1 MIAQTATVGL
11 TETTATVAEGSNHT
25 FTVELSAAISSTVT
39 LLVSTEAG
47 TATAGDYT
55 ALSDHE
61 VEIAAG
67 QTSTTFTV
75 ETTADDTVEDDETF
89 TVALSQPSTGL
100 PAGVSAGTFTATVTI
115 TDDDDAT
122 VDIADQEVDED
133 GGAQAITVTLSN
145 PVSKTVAVQVSTTDG
160 TAVAPGDY
168 GALTNHP
175 VTFTAGDTEK
185 NFTVTPV
192 DDDEVDG
199 DKNFTV
205 TLSAVGTLPD
215 EVTLAADPT
224 ATITIADSEV
234 SPATLG
240 LTEQTVS
247 TKEGSDHTFTVSLS
261 RAVDEVVT
269 VEVSTMDGTA
279 DFDYTPLK
287 DHQLRFQPGETTKKF
302 MVSMYKDFR
311 DEVDETFTV
320 MLSVIG
326 TLPEDVVLGTTTTTV
341 TIEDVATLGFQSVPT
356 IYEGTS
362 KEVSVNLSKAVD
374 EVVTVEVSTED
385 GTATAGDDYT
395 ALTTHQLVFAVGE
408 MEATFTLETLDDDVF
423 EGIES
428 FRFKLSVVGML
439 PDDVILHKST
449 INVSLFDDER
459 EGSGSIDL
467 TGERTGNEGAS
478 IIFKVRFVTDGLPSA
493 VTVEVSTADG
503 TATAG
508 DDYTALTEQLTFEPD
523 GETEATFTL
532 ETLDDEVVEG
542 NETFTVH
549 ISAVGTFPDGV
560 RLETPHRFTIYDDD
574 DATVDLPATATL
586 SEDGGEQ
593 DITVTMTKEAGKAI
607 TAQVSTTDG
616 TATVGNDY
624 TALTN
629 HELTFEP
636 GETEATLTLETL
648 ADNEVEGDET
658 FTARLVLT
666 GSPPTGISL
675 GTDVMTVTI
684 ADGDIARVGLTETTV
699 EVDEGA
705 GHTFTVQLDQ
715 AVSST
720 FTLLVS
726 TADGT
731 ATAGDDY
738 TALTNHRLVFALG
751 DLSKTFTV
759 NTTAAE
765 GTVEEDQTFTVTL
778 TGTLP
783 NDVGFSPGAATATV
797 TILDEDTARV
807 GLASGTTT
815 VDEDGGAQAIT
826 VEISRAATEA
836 VNLQVS
842 TADGTATAGDD
853 YTALTNQAV
862 TIPTGQT
869 SATFDVTPVDDM
881 VAEGLEAFTVELS
894 AVGTLPSGVAL
905 GRTTLATI
913 TITDD
918 EVAPTEITL
927 SVDTDDATTGAQ
939 TSVDEGVTDQ
949 TITVTASFPDGSA
962 TFPAATT
969 VSVTVGGTGSTATG
983 GGMDF
988 DNVDAFTLTIAAGQ
1002 TSGTETFDLTT
1013 TDDDIVEGD
1022 ETIRVAGTVTDF
1034 TVSHADITITDGD
1047 AATVDIADQ
1056 TVTEDDGAQAITV
1069 TLSKEATSDVALQ
1082 VSTTA
1087 GTATSGTDYT
1097 ALSNQAVTITAGQKS
1112 ATFNVTPTADEVVE
1126 GNETFTVTLTAAS
1139 TLPAGVT
1146 LGDATA
1152 TITITDGDAAT
1163 VDIADHTVTEDG
1175 SAQAITVTLSKA
1187 ATSDVALQVS
1197 TTAGTATS
1205 GTDYTALSNQA
1216 VTITAGQKSATF
1228 NVTPTADDLVEGSE
1242 NFTVTLTAASTL
1254 PAGVTLG
1261 DATATITITD
1271 GDAAT
1276 VDIADQ
1282 TVTEDGGAQ
1291 AITVTLSKEATSDV
1305 ALQVSTTAG
1314 TATSGTDYTALSNQ
1328 AVTITAGQKSATF
1341 DVTPAADDV
1350 VEGDETFT
1358 VTVAAS
1364 GTLPAGV
1371 TLGDATATITITDG
1385 DAATVD
1391 IADQT
1396 VTEDGGAQAITVTLS
1411 KEATSDVAL
1420 QVSTSAGTAT
1430 SGTDYTALSN
1440 QAVTITAGQKSATFN
1455 VTPTADE
1462 VVEGNETF
1470 TVTLT
1475 AASTLP
1481 AGVTLGDAT
1490 ATITIT
1496 DGDAATVDIADQTV
1510 TEDGG
1515 AQAITV
1521 TLSKAA
1527 TSAVALQV
1535 TTTTGTATSGT
1546 DYTALSNQA
1555 VTITA
1560 GQKSATFNVTP
1571 TADDLVEGSENFTVT
1586 LTAASTLPAGVT
1598 LGDATATITITDGDA
1613 ATVDIAD
1620 QTVTEDDGAQAI
1632 TVTLSK
1638 AATTDVA
1645 LQVSTSAGTATAGD
1659 DYTALTNQAVTIT
1672 AGQKS
1677 ATFNVTPA
1685 ADDLVEGSETFTV
1698 TLTAASTLPAGVTLG
1713 DATATITITDN
1724 DTATLTLTPA
1734 TQSVDEGRDAS
1745 FTVTLSHAVK
1755 SAVSVTW
1762 SVTPGTAT
1770 APDYTLPQ
1778 TQSVTFAAGSATD
1791 ATQTFSVSTVDDA
1804 LAEGSEDFSVA
1815 LGTVTSTLSSL
1826 VTANTTAVSATI
1838 NDNDAEPTA
1847 ITLSV
1852 NPTSV
1857 SESDGVTEVTVTAA
1871 FPQGSPALTTQTD
1884 VSVSVSGNTASGGGV
1899 DFNDVTAFTVSI
1911 LAGQT
1916 SGTATFDL
1924 SPVSDAIVEDD
1935 ETISV
1940 SGTLQDFTITA
1951 ATITITDDDRA
1962 TLTLTGPSAAV
1973 AEGSA
1978 AGFTVTLSHQVNAAV
1993 SVAWTLS
2000 HTDTE
2005 AADFTGA
2012 TTGSVTFPAN
2022 SAVGA
2027 TQTFSVSPLDD
2038 VLSEGAEDFSV
2049 ALGTVTSTLSSLV
2062 TATTTAVRA
2071 TLAPSDAITVSVA
2084 GPTRVAEG
2092 AAAEYTVSLSPAG
2105 VTPTADLT
2113 VDYATADGTAT
2124 AGNDYTAASGT
2135 LTFTQAS
2142 AQAQKVAVQ
2151 TAQDAVAEGDEDFTF
2166 TLSGASGGGGPAP
2179 TLGDASVS
2187 TTITDDDPAPTTIA
2201 LRVDPTNAAEGA
2213 TTAIT
2218 VLAKFPDGSASLA
2231 ENTDVTVSV
2240 GPGTAVEGTD
2250 FTAVADFTVTIA
2262 AGQTIGTAD
2271 FNLTV
2276 ADDNEVEGGETVTV
2290 TGTASGFAVSGTAVA
2305 INDGDSPP
2313 TSIALSVR
2321 PTSASEG
2328 ATTAITVTAK
2338 FPDGSPALPSATA
2351 VTVSVGGGTATGG
2364 GVDFDDVADFTV
2376 TILAGQPSGEAT
2388 FDLTTTD
2395 DSIVEGT
2402 ETIRVSGTAQG
2413 FTVSHADLTITDG
2426 DAAPTG
2432 ITLTLNPTNVAE
2444 NGTAQTV
2451 QVTAALTGGT
2461 TRSEA
2466 TTVTVSVGDGTATAP
2481 ADYAAVADF
2490 EIIIPAETASATG
2503 SFSITPVD
2511 DTLDEPNETVA
2522 VTGTTVVGLAVTGA
2536 DLTITDGDPPDLPP
2550 GPNHAP
2556 VAADDA
2562 ATTEEETAV
2571 TVNVLANDTDVDGDP
2586 LSVQSATAPAHG
2598 TATVTDAAAGMTTY
2612 MPEADFTG
2620 EDRFTYTVSDGKGGT
2635 AAATVTV
2642 TVTSASDPPEADPP
2656 VNKGP
2661 VARVDVATTEEDVSV
2676 TIPVLANDT
2685 DADGDPLTV
2694 QSATAPAH
2702 GTARINP
2709 NGTITYTPHTNFNGE
2724 DRFNYTISDSVSG
2737 TSYTVVILTVT
2748 PVNDA
2753 PGARV
2758 DVATTKEETPV
2769 TLDVLAN
2776 DTDVEGDPLTVQS
2789 ATDPAHG
2796 TAQVNPHGTITYTP
2810 HPNFNGEDR
2819 FNYTISD
2826 GAGGTAYTVV
2836 ILTVTPVN
2844 DAPGARVD
2852 AATTEE
2858 ETPVTIPVL
2867 ANDTDV
2873 EGDPLTVQSATAP
2886 AHGTAQVNPN
2896 GTITYTPH
2904 PNFNGEDRFN
2914 YTISDGAGG
2923 TAYTVVILT
2932 VTPVNDAPGAAD
2944 DAATTKE
2951 ETTVTVNVLAND
2963 TDVEGDPLTVQS
2975 ATAPAHGTAG
2985 VNPNGTITY
2994 TPHPNFNGED
3004 RFTYTIS
3011 DGAGG
3016 TDAATVVIEVT
3027 PVNDAPVAGHE
3038 GAITDEETPVTL
3050 DVLAN
3055 DTDVDGDVLR
3065 VSSVTRPAR
3074 GTAAVADDGTITY
3087 TPETNATG
3095 AHTFT
3100 YTVSDGMGGTDKA
3113 TVVIGV
3119 TPVNDV
3125 PVAADDA
3132 ATTDEETP
3140 VTLDVLANDTDVD
3153 SDPLTVQSMTDPAH
3167 GTVKINAAGTITY
3180 TPHTD
3185 FNGADTFTYT
3195 VADGQGGTDK
3205 ATVTIMVTPVNDAP
3219 VARVDVATTD
3229 EETPVTLDVLAND
3242 TDADGDAL
3250 RVTGVLQPDNGAAT
3264 HNAAGTITYTP
3275 PTDFNGADTFTYT
3288 ISDGVGGTAT
3298 ASVILTVTPVN
3309 DASVAAADAATTD
3322 EETAVTVHV
3331 LANDTDVDGDAL
3343 TVDDVTS
3350 PSHGTVIVNAAGT
3363 ITYTPPT
3370 DFNGVDRFTYT
3381 VADGVGGT
3389 AEASVIITI
3398 TPVNDLPVAADDA
3411 ATTDEETAVTVEVLA
3426 NDTDADGDPLTV
3438 QSMTNPSHGTLT
3450 HNGDGTITYTPH
3462 TDFNGVDTFTYTVA
3476 DGAGGTATASV
3487 ILTVTP
3493 VNDAPVAADDAAT
3506 TKEETA
3512 VTVEVLANDTDADGD
3527 PLTVDDVT
3535 SPSHGT
3541 VIVNADGTITYT
3553 PHTDFNG
3560 ADTFTYTV
3568 ADGQAGTDEATVTIT
3583 VSPVNDLPVA
3593 ADDAATTDEE
3603 TAVTVEVLANDTDV
3617 DGDALTVDD
3626 VTSPSHG
3633 TVIVNADGTITY
3645 TPPTDFNGVDR
3656 FTYTVADGAGGTAE
3670 ASVTVT
3676 VSPVNDLPVAADDAA
3691 TTDEET
3697 AVTVHVLANDTDV
3710 DGDALT
3716 VDDVTS
3722 PAHGTGIVNAA
3733 GTITY
3738 TPPTDFNGVDR
3749 FTYTVADGAG
3759 GTAEASVTVTV
3770 SPVNDLPVAAA
3781 DAATTDEETAVI
3793 VAVLAN
3799 DTDVDGDPLTVDD
3812 VTSPAHGTGI
3822 VNAAGTITY
3831 TPPTDFNGVDR
3842 FTYTVADG
3850 AGGTAEASVTVT
3862 VSPVNDLPVAAAD
3875 AATTDEET
3883 AVTVEVLA
3891 NDTDADGDP
3900 LTVDDVTSPS
3910 HGTVIVNAD
3919 GTITYTPHTDFNG
3932 ADTFTY
3938 IVSDGHDGTDE
3949 ATVSITVTPVND
3961 ASVAA
3966 ADAATTDEET
3976 TVTIDVLANDT
3987 DADGDPLTVD
3997 DVTSPAHGTVIVNA
4011 AGTIT
4016 YTPASNFNGADTFTY
4031 TISDGHDGTDE
4042 ATVSITVTPVNDLPV
4057 AANDAAT
4064 TDEEMPA
4071 TLDVLANDTDVDS
4084 DPLTIS
4090 GVTPPAH
4097 GTAAVADEGTITYTP
4112 ETDFNGE
4119 DRFTYTVSDGA
4130 GGIAEASV
4138 TITVTPI
4145 NDLPVAADDVAT
4157 TDEETAVTVEVLAND
4172 TDVDGDPLTVD
4183 GMTPPTHG
4191 TATHNGDDTITY
4203 TPETDFNGEDRFTY
4217 TVSDGAGGIAEAS
4230 VSITVSP
4237 VNDLPVAAAD
4247 AATTDEEMPATINV
4261 LANDADADGDP
4272 LTVDDVTPPAHGTAT
4287 VADDGAII
4295 YIPETDFNGA
4305 DRFTYTVSDGAGGI
4319 AEASVSITVSPV
4331 NDLPVAAD
4339 DAATTDEETAVT
4351 VEVLTNDTDVDG
4363 DPLTVDGMT
4372 PPTHGTATHNGD
4384 DTITY
4389 TPETD
4394 FNGEDRFTYTVS
4406 DGQGGIAEASVIIT
4420 VTPVNDLP
4428 VAADDAA
4435 TTDEETAVTVEVL
4448 ANDADADGDPLTV
4461 DDATPPAHG
4470 TATHNGDDTITYT
4483 PETDFNG
4490 EDRFTYTVSDGAGG
4504 IAEAS
4509 VSITV
4514 SPVNDL
4520 PVAADDAAT
4529 TDEEA
4534 ATTLDVLANDADADG
4549 DPLTLSAVTPPAHGT
4564 ATVADDGAII
4574 YTPETHFNGADRFTY
4589 TVADGAGGI
4598 AEASVSITV
4607 SPVNDLPVAADD
4619 AATTDEETA
4628 VTVNVLANDTDAD
4641 GDPLTVAA
4649 VTPPAHGTATVA
4661 DDGAI
4666 IYTPETH
4673 FNGADRFTYTVA
4685 DGQGGIAEASVSIT
4699 VTPVNDA
4706 PVAVDD
4712 AATTKEETDVTVEVL
4727 TNDTDVDGDALT
4739 VADVTS
4745 PSHGTATVADAGT
4758 ITYTPE
4764 THFNGADRFTYT
4776 VADGQGGIAEAS
4788 VIITVTPVNDLPVAA
4803 DDGAT
4808 TKEEMPATLDVL
4820 ANDTDV
4826 DGDPL
4831 TVSDVTPPAHGTA
4844 TVADAGTITYTPETD
4859 FNGEDRFTYTVA
4871 DGQGGTAEASVSITV
4886 TAVNDLPVAA
4896 DDAATTDEET
4906 AVTVEVLANDTDA
4919 DGDALTISAV
4929 TTPAHG
4935 TAAVAD
4941 DGTITYT
4948 PETHFNGEDTF
4959 TYTVADGQGG
4969 TAEASVSIT
4978 VTAVNDLPVAADD
4991 AATTDEETATTL
5003 DVLANDTDVDGD
5015 PLTIS
5020 GVTPP
5025 AHGTATVAD
5034 DGTITY
5040 TPETHFNGEDRFTY
5054 TVADGQGGT
5063 ATALVSITVTAVND
5077 APVAADDAATTKE
5090 ETAVTVNVLAND
5102 TDADGDPLTVDDVTP
5117 PAHGT
5122 AAVADDGTIIY
5133 TPETDF
5139 NGADRFTYTVSDGA
5153 GGIAEASVSITVSP
5167 VNDLP
5172 VAAADAATTDEE
5184 AAVTVNVLAN
5194 DTDADGDPLTVDDVT
5209 SPSHGTATVA
5219 DAGTITYTPE
5229 THFNGEDRFTYTV
5242 SDGAGGIAE
5251 ASVSITVTPVN
5262 DAPVATDDAATTD
5275 EETAVT
5281 VEVLA
5286 NDTDA
5291 DGDPLTVADVTPP
5304 AHGTAA
5310 VADDGTIIYTPETDF
5325 NGEDRFTYTVSDG
5338 AGGTAEA
5345 SVSITVT
5352 AVNDAPVAA
5361 DDAATTDEE
5370 TTVTIDVL
5378 ANDTDADGDPLT
5390 VQSMTDPSHGTLTD
5404 NGDGTITYTPET
5416 DFNGTDAFTYT
5427 VSDSEGS
5434 TAEASVSITVT
5445 PVNDAPVAVGTIPA
5459 QQLEVK
5465 AAAAIEDLAAYFR
5478 DPDGDALRYTAVSS
5492 APAVVAAH
5500 IDGHRLTLAPQ
5511 AIGEAAVTVTAVDAE
5526 GAAAMQQ
5533 VTVTVAASSADR
5545 QRIIEQTLST
5555 FGYMVATETVEV
5567 LGRRFG
5573 ASGGGRSHVRLG
5585 GQSLAYDGRTL
5596 LRGASGLLGM
5606 RLAHPFAAGGS
5617 IWDRPADSRAQ
5628 RTARPRPM
5636 EQGLDPENWLRL
5648 HPISAR
5654 TLMSQT
5660 SFQVSPGAGADE
5672 PGPSAWTIWGQGNV
5686 SGLRSR
5692 PEDDFSLDSDVGSA
5706 YLGTDYRL
5714 DRGPLLGLLL
5724 SHSRG
5729 AIDYTSPINGKGAMA
5744 THLTSVYP
5752 YSHWTPR
5759 PGLGVWGLFGLGWGR
5774 AEWDE
5779 AGAPFETGIGLGM
5792 AALGGREH
5800 VASWDRVDVAVKA
5813 DAFAVQMQSGRAD
5826 DVRAQRVRLATE
5838 GSMSGWSVRPSV
5850 EVGVRLDAGEAIAG
5864 AGAEVGAGLGYRNAG
5879 LGLNV
5884 DARGRTLVVHQ
5895 ADALRQWGANLSVR
5909 REPGGT
5915 RGGWSFALAPEWGR
5929 AASGVEGLW
5938 RDGGLRIRPAAVA
5951 SEPGWTP
5958 NRVRLEMGYGLV
5970 LLQGRGRLTPFGGWG
5985 LEGASSQRMNVG
5997 VRLAIVGP
6005 GMRLRL
6011 DLSGEQR
6018 PVRRVGLVG
6027 SAGF

>member
-1 MIAQTATVGL
+1 MGL
-11 TETTATVAEGSNHT
+11 D
-25 FTVELSAAISSTVT
+25 VT
-39 LLVSTEAG
+39 G
-47 TATAGDYT
+47 
-55 ALSDHE
+55 
-61 VEIAAG
+61 
-67 QTSTTFTV
+67 
-75 ETTADDTVEDDETF
+75 AD
-89 TVALSQPSTGL
+89 L
-100 PAGVSAGTFTATVTI
+100 TI
-115 TDDDDAT
+115 TDDDGAATGITLTLNPTNVAENGTAQTVQVTAALTGGTTRTSATAVTVTVGGGTSTATLTDDYTLTVADPFEITIPAESASATGTFSITPADDSLDEGTGEAVAVTGTTTAAVGLDVTGADLTITDDDAAPTGITLTLNPTNVAENGTAQQVTVTAALAGGTTRSAAT
-122 VDIADQEVDED
+122 VV
-133 GGAQAITVTLSN
+133 TVTVGGGTSTATLTDDYTLTVADPFEITIPAETASATGTFSIT
-145 PVSKTVAVQVSTTDG
+145 PADDTLDEGTGETVAVTGTTPAAVGLTVTGANLTITDG
-160 TAVAPGDY
+160 DAAPTGITLTLNPTNVAENGTAQTVQVTAALTGGTTRTSATAVTVSVGGGASTATLTDDYTLTVADPFEITIPAESASATGTFSITPADDTLDEGTGETVAVTGTTTVQGLTVTGADLIITDGDAAPTGITLTLNPTSVAENGTAQQVTVTAALTGGTTRPSATAVTVTVGGGTSTATEMTDY
-168 GALTNHP
+168 GAVADFTITIPANTASETG
-175 VTFTAGDTEK
+175 TFSI
-185 NFTVTPV
+185 TPV
-192 DDDEVDG
+192 DDSIDEGTGETVAVTG
-199 DKNFTV
+199 TTPAAVGLTV
-205 TLSAVGTLPD
+205 TG
-215 EVTLAADPT
+215 ADL
-224 ATITIADSEV
+224 TITDDDGAPTGITLTLNPTSVAESDG
-234 SPATLG
+234 ATNI
-240 LTEQTVS
+240 TVTAILDGSS
-247 TKEGSDHTFTVSLS
+247 TLSQATPVTVSLS
-261 RAVDEVVT
+261 
-269 VEVSTMDGTA
+269 
-279 DFDYTPLK
+279 
-287 DHQLRFQPGETTKKF
+287 
-302 MVSMYKDFR
+302 
-311 DEVDETFTV
+311 
-320 MLSVIG
+320 
-326 TLPEDVVLGTTTTTV
+326 
-341 TIEDVATLGFQSVPT
+341 
-356 IYEGTS
+356 
-362 KEVSVNLSKAVD
+362 
-374 EVVTVEVSTED
+374 
-385 GTATAGDDYT
+385 GTATQGTDYT
-395 ALTTHQLVFAVGE
+395 ATIVNV
-408 MEATFTLETLDDDVF
+408 
-423 EGIES
+423 
-428 FRFKLSVVGML
+428 
-439 PDDVILHKST
+439 T
-449 INVSLFDDER
+449 INA
-459 EGSGSIDL
+459 
-467 TGERTGNEGAS
+467 GAS
-478 IIFKVRFVTDGLPSA
+478 SGA
-493 VTVEVSTADG
+493 
-503 TATAG
+503 
-508 DDYTALTEQLTFEPD
+508 
-523 GETEATFTL
+523 
-532 ETLDDEVVEG
+532 
-542 NETFTVH
+542 
-549 ISAVGTFPDGV
+549 
-560 RLETPHRFTIYDDD
+560 
-574 DATVDLPATATL
+574 ATL
-586 SEDGGEQ
+586 S
-593 DITVTMTKEAGKAI
+593 IT
-607 TAQVSTTDG
+607 
-616 TATVGNDY
+616 
-624 TALTN
+624 
-629 HELTFEP
+629 P
-636 GETEATLTLETL
+636 
-648 ADNEVEGDET
+648 
-658 FTARLVLT
+658 
-666 GSPPTGISL
+666 
-675 GTDVMTVTI
+675 
-684 ADGDIARVGLTETTV
+684 
-699 EVDEGA
+699 
-705 GHTFTVQLDQ
+705 
-715 AVSST
+715 
-720 FTLLVS
+720 
-726 TADGT
+726 
-731 ATAGDDY
+731 
-738 TALTNHRLVFALG
+738 
-751 DLSKTFTV
+751 
-759 NTTAAE
+759 
-765 GTVEEDQTFTVTL
+765 
-778 TGTLP
+778 
-783 NDVGFSPGAATATV
+783 
-797 TILDEDTARV
+797 
-807 GLASGTTT
+807 
-815 VDEDGGAQAIT
+815 
-826 VEISRAATEA
+826 
-836 VNLQVS
+836 
-842 TADGTATAGDD
+842 
-853 YTALTNQAV
+853 
-862 TIPTGQT
+862 
-869 SATFDVTPVDDM
+869 
-881 VAEGLEAFTVELS
+881 
-894 AVGTLPSGVAL
+894 
-905 GRTTLATI
+905 
-913 TITDD
+913 
-918 EVAPTEITL
+918 
-927 SVDTDDATTGAQ
+927 TDDA
-939 TSVDEGVTDQ
+939 
-949 TITVTASFPDGSA
+949 
-962 TFPAATT
+962 
-969 VSVTVGGTGSTATG
+969 
-983 GGMDF
+983 
-988 DNVDAFTLTIAAGQ
+988 
-1002 TSGTETFDLTT
+1002 
-1013 TDDDIVEGD
+1013 IVEGD
-1022 ETIRVAGTVTDF
+1022 ETI
-1034 TVSHADITITDGD
+1034 
-1047 AATVDIADQ
+1047 
-1056 TVTEDDGAQAITV
+1056 
-1069 TLSKEATSDVALQ
+1069 
-1082 VSTTA
+1082 
-1087 GTATSGTDYT
+1087 
-1097 ALSNQAVTITAGQKS
+1097 
-1112 ATFNVTPTADEVVE
+1112 VVE
-1126 GNETFTVTLTAAS
+1126 GAAAGFTVRS
-1139 TLPAGVT
+1139 
-1146 LGDATA
+1146 ATA
-1152 TITITDGDAAT
+1152 TI
-1163 VDIADHTVTEDG
+1163 
-1175 SAQAITVTLSKA
+1175 
-1187 ATSDVALQVS
+1187 
-1197 TTAGTATS
+1197 
-1205 GTDYTALSNQA
+1205 N
-1216 VTITAGQKSATF
+1216 
-1228 NVTPTADDLVEGSE
+1228 
-1242 NFTVTLTAASTL
+1242 
-1254 PAGVTLG
+1254 
-1261 DATATITITD
+1261 
-1271 GDAAT
+1271 
-1276 VDIADQ
+1276 
-1282 TVTEDGGAQ
+1282 
-1291 AITVTLSKEATSDV
+1291 
-1305 ALQVSTTAG
+1305 
-1314 TATSGTDYTALSNQ
+1314 
-1328 AVTITAGQKSATF
+1328 
-1341 DVTPAADDV
+1341 
-1350 VEGDETFT
+1350 
-1358 VTVAAS
+1358 
-1364 GTLPAGV
+1364 
-1371 TLGDATATITITDG
+1371 
-1385 DAATVD
+1385 
-1391 IADQT
+1391 
-1396 VTEDGGAQAITVTLS
+1396 
-1411 KEATSDVAL
+1411 
-1420 QVSTSAGTAT
+1420 
-1430 SGTDYTALSN
+1430 
-1440 QAVTITAGQKSATFN
+1440 
-1455 VTPTADE
+1455 
-1462 VVEGNETF
+1462 
-1470 TVTLT
+1470 
-1475 AASTLP
+1475 
-1481 AGVTLGDAT
+1481 
-1490 ATITIT
+1490 
-1496 DGDAATVDIADQTV
+1496 
-1510 TEDGG
+1510 
-1515 AQAITV
+1515 
-1521 TLSKAA
+1521 
-1527 TSAVALQV
+1527 
-1535 TTTTGTATSGT
+1535 
-1546 DYTALSNQA
+1546 
-1555 VTITA
+1555 
-1560 GQKSATFNVTP
+1560 
-1571 TADDLVEGSENFTVT
+1571 
-1586 LTAASTLPAGVT
+1586 
-1598 LGDATATITITDGDA
+1598 
-1613 ATVDIAD
+1613 
-1620 QTVTEDDGAQAI
+1620 
-1632 TVTLSK
+1632 
-1638 AATTDVA
+1638 
-1645 LQVSTSAGTATAGD
+1645 
-1659 DYTALTNQAVTIT
+1659 
-1672 AGQKS
+1672 
-1677 ATFNVTPA
+1677 
-1685 ADDLVEGSETFTV
+1685 
-1698 TLTAASTLPAGVTLG
+1698 
-1713 DATATITITDN
+1713 
-1724 DTATLTLTPA
+1724 
-1734 TQSVDEGRDAS
+1734 
-1745 FTVTLSHAVK
+1745 
-1755 SAVSVTW
+1755 
-1762 SVTPGTAT
+1762 
-1770 APDYTLPQ
+1770 
-1778 TQSVTFAAGSATD
+1778 
-1791 ATQTFSVSTVDDA
+1791 
-1804 LAEGSEDFSVA
+1804 
-1815 LGTVTSTLSSL
+1815 
-1826 VTANTTAVSATI
+1826 
-1838 NDNDAEPTA
+1838 
-1847 ITLSV
+1847 
-1852 NPTSV
+1852 
-1857 SESDGVTEVTVTAA
+1857 
-1871 FPQGSPALTTQTD
+1871 
-1884 VSVSVSGNTASGGGV
+1884 
-1899 DFNDVTAFTVSI
+1899 
-1911 LAGQT
+1911 
-1916 SGTATFDL
+1916 
-1924 SPVSDAIVEDD
+1924 
-1935 ETISV
+1935 
-1940 SGTLQDFTITA
+1940 
-1951 ATITITDDDRA
+1951 DDDRA

-2709 NGTITYTPHTNFNGE
+2709 NGTITYTPHPNFNGE

-3004 RFTYTIS
+3004 RFNYTIS

-3275 PTDFNGADTFTYT
+3275 HTDFNGADTFTYT
-3288 ISDGVGGTAT
+3288 ISDGVGGTAE
-3298 ASVILTVTPVN
+3298 ASVIITITPVN
-3309 DASVAAADAATTD
+3309 DAPVAADDAATTD
-3322 EETAVTVHV
+3322 EETAVIVAV

-3350 PSHGTVIVNAAGT
+3350 PSHGMVKVNAAGT
-3363 ITYTPPT
+3363 ITYTPHT
-3370 DFNGVDRFTYT
+3370 DFNGADRFTYT

-3389 AEASVIITI
+3389 ATASVILTV

-3411 ATTDEETAVTVEVLA
+3411 ATTDEETAVIVEVLA
-3426 NDTDADGDPLTV
+3426 NDTDADGD
-3438 QSMTNPSHGTLT
+3438 
-3450 HNGDGTITYTPH
+3450 
-3462 TDFNGVDTFTYTVA
+3462 A
-3476 DGAGGTATASV
+3476 
-3487 ILTVTP
+3487 
-3493 VNDAPVAADDAAT
+3493 
-3506 TKEETA
+3506 
-3512 VTVEVLANDTDADGD
+3512 
-3527 PLTVDDVT
+3527 LTVDDMT

-3633 TVIVNADGTITY
+3633 TVKVNADGTITY
-3645 TPPTDFNGVDR
+3645 TPNTNFTGADT
-3656 FTYTVADGAGGTAE
+3656 FTYTVSDGAGGTAE

-3676 VSPVNDLPVAADDAA
+3676 VSPVNDLPVAAADAA

-3697 AVTVHVLANDTDV
+3697 AVTVHVLANDTDVDGDALTVDDVTSPAHGTVKVNADGTITYTPHTDFNGADTFTYIVSDGHDGTDEATVSITVTPVNDASVAAADAATTDEETAVIVHVLANDTDV

-3781 DAATTDEETAVI
+3781 DAATTDEETAVT
-3793 VAVLAN
+3793 VHVLAN
-3799 DTDVDGDPLTVDD
+3799 DTDVDGDALTVDD

-3831 TPPTDFNGVDR
+3831 TPHTDFNGVDR

-3900 LTVDDVTSPS
+3900 LTVDDVTSP
-3910 HGTVIVNAD
+3910 
-3919 GTITYTPHTDFNG
+3919 
-3932 ADTFTY
+3932 
-3938 IVSDGHDGTDE
+3938 
-3949 ATVSITVTPVND
+3949 
-3961 ASVAA
+3961 
-3966 ADAATTDEET
+3966 
-3976 TVTIDVLANDT
+3976 
-3987 DADGDPLTVD
+3987 
-3997 DVTSPAHGTVIVNA
+3997 AHGTGIVNA

-4064 TDEEMPA
+4064 TDEETTVTIDVLANDTDADGDPLTVDDVTSPAHGTVKVNAAGTITYTPASNFNGADTFTYIVSDGHDGTDEATVSITVTPVNDLPVAANDAATTDEEMPA
-4071 TLDVLANDTDVDS
+4071 TLDVLANDTDADG
-4084 DPLTIS
+4084 DPLTVDN
-4090 GVTPPAH
+4090 VTPPAH
-4097 GTAAVADEGTITYTP
+4097 GTAAVAADGTITYTP
-4112 ETDFNGE
+4112 ETNFNGEDRFTYTVSDGAGGTAEASVIITVTPVNDAPGAVDDTATTDEETAVTVEVLANDADADGDPLTVDDVTPPAHGTATVADDGAIIYTPETDFNGA

-4138 TITVTPI
+4138 IITITPV
-4145 NDLPVAADDVAT
+4145 NDLPVAADDAAT
-4157 TDEETAVTVEVLAND
+4157 TDEEMPATINVLAND

-4183 GMTPPTHG
+4183 DATPPAHG
-4191 TATHNGDDTITY
+4191 TAAVTADGTIIY

-4237 VNDLPVAAAD
+4237 VNDLPVAAD
-4247 AATTDEEMPATINV
+4247 DGATTKEEMPATLDV
-4261 LANDADADGDP
+4261 LANDTDVDGDP

-4287 VADDGAII
+4287 VAADGAII
-4295 YIPETDFNGA
+4295 YTPETHFNGA

-4339 DAATTDEETAVT
+4339 DAATTDEEA
-4351 VEVLTNDTDVDG
+4351 
-4363 DPLTVDGMT
+4363 
-4372 PPTHGTATHNGD
+4372 
-4384 DTITY
+4384 
-4389 TPETD
+4389 
-4394 FNGEDRFTYTVS
+4394 
-4406 DGQGGIAEASVIIT
+4406 
-4420 VTPVNDLP
+4420 
-4428 VAADDAA
+4428 
-4435 TTDEETAVTVEVL
+4435 
-4448 ANDADADGDPLTV
+4448 
-4461 DDATPPAHG
+4461 
-4470 TATHNGDDTITYT
+4470 
-4483 PETDFNG
+4483 
-4490 EDRFTYTVSDGAGG
+4490 
-4504 IAEAS
+4504 
-4509 VSITV
+4509 
-4514 SPVNDL
+4514 
-4520 PVAADDAAT
+4520 
-4529 TDEEA
+4529 
-4534 ATTLDVLANDADADG
+4534 
-4549 DPLTLSAVTPPAHGT
+4549 
-4564 ATVADDGAII
+4564 
-4574 YTPETHFNGADRFTY
+4574 
-4589 TVADGAGGI
+4589 
-4598 AEASVSITV
+4598 
-4607 SPVNDLPVAADD
+4607 
-4619 AATTDEETA
+4619 A
-4628 VTVNVLANDTDAD
+4628 VTVNVLA
-4641 GDPLTVAA
+4641 
-4649 VTPPAHGTATVA
+4649 
-4661 DDGAI
+4661 
-4666 IYTPETH
+4666 
-4673 FNGADRFTYTVA
+4673 
-4685 DGQGGIAEASVSIT
+4685 
-4699 VTPVNDA
+4699 
-4706 PVAVDD
+4706 
-4712 AATTKEETDVTVEVL
+4712 
-4727 TNDTDVDGDALT
+4727 NDTDVDGDALT

-4764 THFNGADRFTYT
+4764 TDFNGADRFTYTVADGQGGIAEASVIITVTSVNDAPVAADDAATTKEETAVTVAVLANDTDVDGDALTVADVTSPSHGTATVADAGTITYTPETDFNGADRFTYTVADGQGGIAEASVSITVTSVNDAPVAVDDAATTDEETAVTVEVLTNDTDVDGDALTVADVTPPAHGTATVADAGTITYTPETDFNGADRFTYTVSDGAGGTAEATIIITVTPVNDAPVAADDAATTDEETATTLDVLANDTDVDGDALTVADVTSPSHGTATVADAGTITYTPETDFNGADRFTYTVADGQGGIAEASVSITVTSVNDAPVAVDDAATTDEETAVTVEVLTNDTDVDGDALTVADVTPPAHGTATVADAGTITYTPETDFNGADRFTYT

-4788 VIITVTPVNDLPVAA
+4788 VIITVTPVNDA
-4803 DDGAT
+4803 
-4808 TKEEMPATLDVL
+4808 
-4820 ANDTDV
+4820 
-4826 DGDPL
+4826 
-4831 TVSDVTPPAHGTA
+4831 
-4844 TVADAGTITYTPETD
+4844 
-4859 FNGEDRFTYTVA
+4859 
-4871 DGQGGTAEASVSITV
+4871 
-4886 TAVNDLPVAA
+4886 PVAA
-4896 DDAATTDEET
+4896 DDAATTK
-4906 AVTVEVLANDTDA
+4906 
-4919 DGDALTISAV
+4919 
-4929 TTPAHG
+4929 
-4935 TAAVAD
+4935 
-4941 DGTITYT
+4941 
-4948 PETHFNGEDTF
+4948 
-4959 TYTVADGQGG
+4959 
-4969 TAEASVSIT
+4969 
-4978 VTAVNDLPVAADD
+4978 
-4991 AATTDEETATTL
+4991 EETATTL
-5003 DVLANDTDVDGD
+5003 DVLANDTDADGD
-5015 PLTIS
+5015 PLTVDD
-5020 GVTPP
+5020 VTPP
-5025 AHGTATVAD
+5025 THGTATMAD
-5034 DGTITY
+5034 EGTITY
-5040 TPETHFNGEDRFTY
+5040 TPETDFNGADRFTY
-5054 TVADGQGGT
+5054 TISDGQGST
-5063 ATALVSITVTAVND
+5063 AEATIIITVTPVND

-5090 ETAVTVNVLAND
+5090 ETPVTVNVLAND
-5102 TDADGDPLTVDDVTP
+5102 TDADGDPLTVADVTP

-5139 NGADRFTYTVSDGA
+5139 NG
-5153 GGIAEASVSITVSP
+5153 
-5167 VNDLP
+5167 
-5172 VAAADAATTDEE
+5172 
-5184 AAVTVNVLAN
+5184 
-5194 DTDADGDPLTVDDVT
+5194 
-5209 SPSHGTATVA
+5209 
-5219 DAGTITYTPE
+5219 
-5229 THFNGEDRFTYTV
+5229 EDRFTYTV
-5242 SDGAGGIAE
+5242 ADSQDGIAE

-5262 DAPVATDDAATTD
+5262 DAPVAAADAATTD

-5291 DGDPLTVADVTPP
+5291 DGDPLTVTSVTPPAHGTAAVADDGTIIYTPNTDFNGEDRFTYMVSDEQGGTAEASVSITVTSVNDAPVAADDAATTDEEAAVTVEVLANDTDADGDPLTVTSVTPP

-5465 AAAAIEDLAAYFR
+5465 AAAATEDLAAYFT

-5492 APAVVAAH
+5492 APAVAAAH
-5500 IDGHRLTLAPQ
+5500 IDGSRLTIAPL

-5545 QRIIEQTLST
+5545 QRIVEQTLST
-5555 FGYMVATETVEV
+5555 FGYMMATETVEV
-5567 LGRRFG
+5567 LGGRFG

-5660 SFQVSPGAGADE
+5660 SFQVSPGTGADE

-5759 PGLGVWGLFGLGWGR
+5759 PGLG
-5774 AEWDE
+5774 
-5779 AGAPFETGIGLGM
+5779 
-5792 AALGGREH
+5792 
-5800 VASWDRVDVAVKA
+5800 RV
-5813 DAFAVQMQSGRAD
+5813 
-5826 DVRAQRVRLATE
+5826 
-5838 GSMSGWSVRPSV
+5838 GSV
-5850 EVGVRLDAGEAIAG
+5850 
-5864 AGAEVGAGLGYRNAG
+5864 
-5879 LGLNV
+5879 
-5884 DARGRTLVVHQ
+5884 
-5895 ADALRQWGANLSVR
+5895 
-5909 REPGGT
+5909 
-5915 RGGWSFALAPEWGR
+5915 
-5929 AASGVEGLW
+5929 
-5938 RDGGLRIRPAAVA
+5938 
-5951 SEPGWTP
+5951 
-5958 NRVRLEMGYGLV
+5958 
-5970 LLQGRGRLTPFGGWG
+5970 
-5985 LEGASSQRMNVG
+5985 
-5997 VRLAIVGP
+5997 
-6005 GMRLRL
+6005 RLRL
-6011 DLSGEQR
+6011 GA
-6018 PVRRVGLVG
+6018 RRVGTRRAHRLRPE
-6027 SAGF
+6027 SAWAWRPWAGASTWPRGIGWT